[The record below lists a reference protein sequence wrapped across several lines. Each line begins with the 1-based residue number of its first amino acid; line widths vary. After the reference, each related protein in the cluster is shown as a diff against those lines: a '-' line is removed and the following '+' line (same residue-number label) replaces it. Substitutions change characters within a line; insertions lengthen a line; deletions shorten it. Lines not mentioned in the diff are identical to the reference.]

1 MTRHRRANGAEAQ
14 ESNVH
19 GMTSDEGGITC
30 RSGPKRTRDVDAG
43 RSSGRAV
50 TSTSTGATPRWAPA
64 SRCAPTPRATVV
76 DYRSRVVSILTIS
89 GMVAVHAKRAV
100 FTALAGVP
108 GVTSAEVDLGR
119 AVVQHEPSVS
129 PDALS
134 EAVSLAGCTV
144 TDVRMERRLPLSG

>member
-1 MTRHRRANGAEAQ
+1 MGA
-14 ESNVH
+14 H
-19 GMTSDEGGITC
+19 
-30 RSGPKRTRDVDAG
+30 
-43 RSSGRAV
+43 SS
-50 TSTSTGATPRWAPA
+50 
-64 SRCAPTPRATVV
+64 APTPRAALV

-119 AVVQHEPSVS
+119 AVVEHEPSVS
-129 PDALS
+129 PDALR
-134 EAVSLAGCTV
+134 EAVSLAGCAV